1 MKIIE
6 LRAENVMRLKA
17 VEITPDGTVQVIGGR
32 NAQGKSAVLNAIWL
46 ALGGGK
52 ASKDISRP
60 IRDGEENASVRL
72 DLGDLVVTRTWTQKG
87 TSLKVENAEGAT
99 FKSPQGMLDALVG
112 QLSFD
117 PLAFT
122 RLSAKEQRA
131 ALLDLVDLDV
141 DLDTIDAQIRD
152 LYTHRTEIGRKGAA
166 IGDVTVDEELPTVEK
181 SAASVVKK
189 LQEAQ
194 EVHRWVDTT
203 RQQIQD
209 AHTAADAALTTVRA
223 AEERIKE
230 LQAQITSLIATR
242 KMRLAEAENMQH
254 AIDNTEMPNLAYI
267 EDELATVEDTNAKIR
282 ANNAARERLNEKQA
296 LRDAYEGLTKRLTE
310 LDEQKAAAL
319 AAATFPVD
327 GLSFDSTG
335 VLYRG
340 VPLSQASSAEQI
352 RVSLAMGMAFNPK
365 LRVLMIKDGSLL
377 DEDSMAAIRDQVTEG
392 DFQLWL
398 EVVNPDDPSAVLIED
413 GMVVQP

>member
-60 IRDGEENASVRL
+60 IRDGEEKASVRL
-72 DLGDLVVTRTWTQKG
+72 DLGDLVVTRSWTRKG
-87 TSLKVENAEGAT
+87 TTLKVENPEGAS

-122 RLSAKEQRA
+122 RLSPKDQRE

-141 DLDTIDAQIRD
+141 DLDALDTEAKQVFQE
-152 LYTHRTEIGRKGAA
+152 RTEIGRQGKAL
-166 IGDVTVDEELPTVEK
+166 GDVTVDDKLPTVEK

-296 LRDAYEGLTKRLTE
+296 LRDAYEGLTKQLTE

-352 RVSLAMGMAFNPK
+352 RVSLAMGMALNPK

-377 DEDSMAAIRDQVTEG
+377 DEDSMAAIHDQVADG
-392 DFQLWL
+392 DFQLFV
-398 EVVNPDDPSAVLIED
+398 ERVGNADQGAIIITD
-413 GMVVQP
+413 GQVA

>member
-131 ALLDLVDLDV
+131 ALLDLVDMDV

-152 LYTHRTEIGRKGAA
+152 LYTHRTEIGRQGKAL
-166 IGDVTVDEELPTVEK
+166 GDVTVDDKLPTVEK

-209 AHTAADAALTTVRA
+209 AHTAADAALSTVRA

-282 ANNAARERLNEKQA
+282 ANNAARERLDEKQA

-352 RVSLAMGMAFNPK
+352 RVSLAMGMALNPR

-377 DEDSMAAIRDQVTEG
+377 DEDSMAAIHEQVAEH

-413 GMVVQP
+413 GQVA

>member
-152 LYTHRTEIGRKGAA
+152 LYADRTEIGRKGTA
-166 IGDVTVDEELPTVEK
+166 IGDVTVDDTLPTVEK

-296 LRDAYEGLTKRLTE
+296 LRDAYEGLTKQLTE

-352 RVSLAMGMAFNPK
+352 RVSLAMGMALNPK

-377 DEDSMAAIRDQVTEG
+377 DEDSMAAIRDQVADG

>member
-152 LYTHRTEIGRKGAA
+152 LYTHRTEIGRQGKAL
-166 IGDVTVDEELPTVEK
+166 GDIEVDDTLPTQEE
-181 SAASVVKK
+181 SAQALIQAIQEGQDQNHYRATTARQLDEAIADRDRITAEIDRLTNALTIRRKEIETLIDTHKATAPVDLEP
-189 LQEAQ
+189 LQE
-194 EVHRWVDTT
+194 
-203 RQQIQD
+203 
-209 AHTAADAALTTVRA
+209 
-223 AEERIKE
+223 
-230 LQAQITSLIATR
+230 
-242 KMRLAEAENMQH
+242 RLAS
-254 AIDNTEMPNLAYI
+254 I
-267 EDELATVEDTNAKIR
+267 EDVNAKIR
-282 ANNAARERLNEKQA
+282 ANNAACERLNEKQA

-352 RVSLAMGMAFNPK
+352 RVSLAMGMALNPK

-377 DEDSMAAIRDQVTEG
+377 DEDSMAAIRDQVADG

>member
-99 FKSPQGMLDALVG
+99 FKSPQGLLDALVG

-131 ALLDLVDLDV
+131 ALLDLVDMDV

-152 LYTHRTEIGRKGAA
+152 LYTHRTEIGRQGKA
-166 IGDVTVDEELPTVEK
+166 IGDVTVDDKLPTVEK

-296 LRDAYEGLTKRLTE
+296 LRDAYEGLTKQLTE

-352 RVSLAMGMAFNPK
+352 RVSLAMGMALNPK

-377 DEDSMAAIRDQVTEG
+377 DEDSMAAIRDQVADG

>member
-152 LYTHRTEIGRKGAA
+152 LYTHRTEIGRKGTA

-296 LRDAYEGLTKRLTE
+296 LRDAYEGLTKQLTE

-352 RVSLAMGMAFNPK
+352 RVSLAMGMALNPK

-377 DEDSMAAIRDQVTEG
+377 DEDSMAAIHDQVADG

-413 GMVVQP
+413 GQVA

>member
-152 LYTHRTEIGRKGAA
+152 LYADRTEIGRKGTA
-166 IGDVTVDEELPTVEK
+166 IGDVTVDDTLPTVEK

-296 LRDAYEGLTKRLTE
+296 LRDAYEGLTKQLTE

-352 RVSLAMGMAFNPK
+352 RVSLAMGMALNPK

-377 DEDSMAAIRDQVTEG
+377 DEDSMAAIHDQVADG
-392 DFQLWL
+392 DFQLFV
-398 EVVNPDDPSAVLIED
+398 ERVGNADQGAIIITD
-413 GMVVQP
+413 GQVA

>member
-6 LRAENVMRLKA
+6 LQAENVKRLKA
-17 VEITPDGTVQVIGGR
+17 VEITPDGTLQVIGGK
-32 NAQGKSAVLNAIWL
+32 NAQGKSSVLDAIWL

-52 ASKDISRP
+52 AAKDTPLP
-60 IRDGEENASVRL
+60 IRDGEATAKVRL
-72 DLGDLVVTRTWTQKG
+72 DLGDLIVTRTWTQKG

-152 LYTHRTEIGRKGAA
+152 LYTHRTEIGRQGKA
-166 IGDVTVDEELPTVEK
+166 IGDVTVDDKLPTVEK

-296 LRDAYEGLTKRLTE
+296 LRDAYEGLTKQLTE

-352 RVSLAMGMAFNPK
+352 RVSLAMGMALNPK

-377 DEDSMAAIRDQVTEG
+377 DEDSMAAIRDQVADG

>member
-60 IRDGEENASVRL
+60 IRDGEEKASVRL
-72 DLGDLVVTRTWTQKG
+72 DLGDLVVTRSWTRKG
-87 TSLKVENAEGAT
+87 TTLKVENPEGAS

-122 RLSAKEQRA
+122 RLSPKDQRE

-141 DLDTIDAQIRD
+141 DLDALDTEAKQVFQE
-152 LYTHRTEIGRKGAA
+152 RTEIGRQGKAL
-166 IGDVTVDEELPTVEK
+166 GDVTVDDKLPTQEE
-181 SAASVVKK
+181 SAQALIQAIQEGQDQNHYRATTARQLDEAIADRDRITAEIDRLTNALTIRRKEIETLIDTHKATAPVDLEP
-189 LQEAQ
+189 LQE
-194 EVHRWVDTT
+194 
-203 RQQIQD
+203 
-209 AHTAADAALTTVRA
+209 
-223 AEERIKE
+223 
-230 LQAQITSLIATR
+230 
-242 KMRLAEAENMQH
+242 RLAS
-254 AIDNTEMPNLAYI
+254 I
-267 EDELATVEDTNAKIR
+267 EDVNARIR
-282 ANNAARERLNEKQA
+282 ANNAAREKQA
-296 LRDAYEGLTKRLTE
+296 EKVRLREAYEGLTQRLTE
-310 LDEQKAAAL
+310 LDEQKAQAL
-319 AAATFPVD
+319 ADAHFPVE
-327 GLSFDSTG
+327 GLSFDDTG

-352 RVSLAMGMAFNPK
+352 RVSLAMGMALNPK

-377 DEDSMAAIRDQVTEG
+377 DEDSMAAIRDQVADG

-398 EVVNPDDPSAVLIED
+398 EIVNPDDPTAVIIED
-413 GMVVQP
+413 GQVA